1 MPIGRQPRGVPP
13 HLRSG
18 AAARVPG
25 CDGAETAK
33 RSYPTSEVRG
43 SGQEEPPR
51 VRGQGRC
58 RGQEW
63 CPRPGVVAG
72 RNNPMPKEW

>member
-43 SGQEEPPR
+43 SGQEEPPS
-51 VRGQGRC
+51 VRC